1 MSTEIIT
8 PEVGTAISA
17 TPIHQQMVPIAG
29 APQEKGKLAVN
40 ERGISFSSF
49 EDCFRF
55 AKCVIDSGLA
65 PKGFQTPQAV
75 AVAMQF
81 GAELGLPPMAALQ
94 NVAVIQGRPTLWGD
108 AVPGVC
114 QHLLESYRDEQIG
127 EPNTDTQGV
136 RVTVLRK
143 GRADPVV
150 RVFTV
155 ADAKKAGLWGKAG
168 PWSQFPS
175 RMLLMRART
184 FAYRDAFPDALRGL
198 YTAEEVNDMPP
209 KNVTPS
215 LDDLETKKEITA

>member
-1 MSTEIIT
+1 MSE
-8 PEVGTAISA
+8 ELVMGVA
-17 TPIHQQMVPIAG
+17 TVVPSPAVPISG
-29 APQEKGKLAVN
+29 APQEKGKLAVS

-108 AVPGVC
+108 AVPGIC
-114 QHLLESYRDEQIG
+114 QHLVEAYKDEQIG
-127 EPNTDTQGV
+127 EVGQDSFGV
-136 RVTVLRK
+136 RATVTRK
-143 GRADPVV
+143 GRAEPVS
-150 RVFTV
+150 RTFTIE
-155 ADAKKAGLWGKAG
+155 DAKRAGLWGKAG
-168 PWSQFPS
+168 PWSQYPT

-198 YTAEEVNDMPP
+198 YTAEELQEQPV
-209 KNVTPS
+209 KNVTHS
-215 LDDLETKKEITA
+215 LDAFEKKEVA

>member
-1 MSTEIIT
+1 MSDEL
-8 PEVGTAISA
+8 VMGHAA
-17 TPIHQQMVPIAG
+17 FVPIAG
-29 APQEKGKLAVN
+29 APQEKGKLAVS

-108 AVPGVC
+108 AVPGIC
-114 QHLLESYRDEQIG
+114 QHLLEAYKDELVG
-127 EPNTDTQGV
+127 KAGDDTEGA
-136 RVTVLRK
+136 RVTITRK
-143 GRADPVV
+143 GRAEPVT
-150 RVFTV
+150 RTFTV
-155 ADAKKAGLWGKAG
+155 ADAKRAGLWGKAG
-168 PWSQFPS
+168 PWSQYPQ

-198 YTAEEVNDMPP
+198 YTAEEVQEMPA
-209 KNVTPS
+209 KNVTHS
-215 LDDLETKKEITA
+215 LDAFEKKETA